1 MIIGIGVDMV
11 RIARMRTGMARYGE
25 RLARRILHDSEY
37 ARFAGSR
44 RKPEF
49 LAQRFA
55 AKEAAAK
62 ALGTGFA
69 GGVYACDIIVGSDAR
84 GKPLLEFVGGARDR
98 VDHLGVTRSH
108 VSLSDEGEYSIA
120 MVTLEG
126 CQPRNSS

>member
-11 RIARMRTGMARYGE
+11 LVARIRAGMARYGE

-37 ARFAGSR
+37 PRFAGAR

-69 GGVYACDIIVGSDAR
+69 GGVYARDIIVASDPR
-84 GKPLLEFVGGARDR
+84 GKPLLEFVGGARER
-98 VDHLGVTRSH
+98 MEHLGATRGH

-126 CQPRNSS
+126 RPSPHSS

>member
-11 RIARMRTGMARYGE
+11 RVARIRVGMARYGE

-37 ARFAGSR
+37 PRFAGSR

-69 GGVYACDIIVGSDAR
+69 GGVHARDIIVGSDPR
-84 GKPLLEFVGGARDR
+84 GKPLLEFVGGARER
-98 VDHLGVTRSH
+98 MEYLGATRGHL
-108 VSLSDEGEYSIA
+108 SLSDEGEYSIA

-126 CQPRNSS
+126 CQSPHPS

>member
-11 RIARMRTGMARYGE
+11 RVARMRVGIARFGE

-37 ARFAGSR
+37 LRFAASNR
-44 RKPEF
+44 QPEF

-69 GGVYACDIIVGSDAR
+69 AGVYARDIIVRSDRR
-84 GKPLLEFVGGARDR
+84 GKPLLEFIGGAQER
-98 VDHLGVTRSH
+98 VKELGITSGH
-108 VSLSDEGEYSIA
+108 VSLSDEGEYAVA
-120 MVTLEG
+120 MVALEG
-126 CQPRNSS
+126 YTPRPSS